1 MSEGRKLYL
10 TQEQVKEAIAPYINN
25 FQFRDCFEIV
35 TDRLN
40 DALAEASERSEKG
53 TRKELV
59 RDKIEAVARLWYASE
74 PDKGLRERLTE
85 GLIDKMTAA
94 VLPALTEAS
103 QRSETGTRELFEA
116 IQTVCAWEQD
126 YRTRNNLGPKPPDCF
141 IRLAILAAKGQAGSE
156 TPAPHPDLARALER
170 LEAKWRKEGALPSQA
185 RWLDSKAVAADELAA
200 ELRLLKR
207 AGEMQSADHR
217 PESK

>member
-1 MSEGRKLYL
+1 MS
-10 TQEQVKEAIAPYINN
+10 Q
-25 FQFRDCFEIV
+25 
-35 TDRLN
+35 
-40 DALAEASERSEKG
+40 
-53 TRKELV
+53 LV

-94 VLPALTEAS
+94 VLPALAEAS

-141 IRLAILAAKGQAGSE
+141 IWLAILAAKGQAGSE
-156 TPAPHPDLARALER
+156 TPAPRLDLAGAQLD
-170 LEAKWRKEGALPSQA
+170 EAQ
-185 RWLDSKAVAADELAA
+185 VAAESTSECNCGWIGHVLDRKA
-200 ELRLLKR
+200 LLKR
-207 AGEMQSADHR
+207 AWDFCRNEHHWDDQCYDCDMLADAFAEFAAQLKVQR
-217 PESK
+217 